1 MPDSGLAEL
10 QNTIKPYKAAL
21 CYVVSLYSVAN
32 PGEGPKST
40 PVTFRPNG
48 KKFWGTPP
56 PPLSQGP
63 DLAPLLAVTN
73 QIQGVCLPFL
83 NLTSFKTVVTA
94 VNWRQS
100 LPSHLL
106 LFIQNIS
113 LFLIG

>member
-21 CYVVSLYSVAN
+21 CYVVSLYSVEN
-32 PGEGPKST
+32 PGEGPES
-40 PVTFRPNG
+40 
-48 KKFWGTPP
+48 PP

-63 DLAPLLAVTN
+63 APAPLLAVTN

-83 NLTSFKTVVTA
+83 NLTSIKTVVTA